1 MKNFNKIILSLGS
14 NIGDKKSN
22 LETAINEINK
32 FSTIK
37 KVSSIYQSDPILL
50 KDQENFFNLV
60 LEIEY
65 KKSAIE
71 LLETTKD
78 VERRMGRKKTV
89 KYGPRIIDIDI
100 VFFNNQIINSKD
112 LVIPHYDWSNRVFV
126 VKPLCELFK
135 EFNMQDYK
143 LDVHK
148 ICLLYTSPS
157 PRDGQISRMPSSA

>member
-22 LETAINEINK
+22 LETAINQINQ

-37 KVSSIYQSDPILL
+37 KISSIYESDPILL
-50 KDQENFFNLV
+50 KDQDNFFNLV
-60 LEIEY
+60 LEIDY
-65 KKSAIE
+65 KKTVIE

-100 VFFNNQIINSKD
+100 VFFNNQIVNSKD

-126 VKPLCELFK
+126 VKPLSELYK

-143 LDVHK
+143 LDIQK
-148 ICLLYTSPS
+148 INKVGRVNTK
-157 PRDGQISRMPSSA
+157 

>member
-1 MKNFNKIILSLGS
+1 MLLQVKNFNKIILSLGS

-37 KVSSIYQSDPILL
+37 KTSSIYESDPILL
-50 KDQENFFNLV
+50 KDQDNFFNLV
-60 LEIEY
+60 LEIDY
-65 KKSAIE
+65 KKTVIE

-100 VFFNNQIINSKD
+100 VFFNNQIVNSKD

-135 EFNMQDYK
+135 EFNMKDYK
-143 LDVHK
+143 LDVQK
-148 ICLLYTSPS
+148 ISKVG
-157 PRDGQISRMPSSA
+157 RVNIN

>member
-1 MKNFNKIILSLGS
+1 VKNFNKIILSLGS

-22 LETAINEINK
+22 LETAINQINK

-37 KVSSIYQSDPILL
+37 KISSIYESDPILL

-78 VERRMGRKKTV
+78 VEKRMGRKKTV

-126 VKPLCELFK
+126 VKPLSELFR

-143 LDVHK
+143 LDVQK
-148 ICLLYTSPS
+148 INKVGRVNTN
-157 PRDGQISRMPSSA
+157 

>member
-22 LETAINEINK
+22 LETAINQINK

-37 KVSSIYQSDPILL
+37 KISSIYQSDPILL

-112 LVIPHYDWSNRVFV
+112 LVIPHYDWSNRIFV
-126 VKPLCELFK
+126 VKPLCELFR
-135 EFNMQDYK
+135 EFNMEDYE
-143 LDVHK
+143 LDIQK
-148 ICLLYTSPS
+148 INKVGRVNTN
-157 PRDGQISRMPSSA
+157 

>member
-22 LETAINEINK
+22 LETAINQINK

-37 KVSSIYQSDPILL
+37 KISSIYESDPILF

-100 VFFNNQIINSKD
+100 VFFNNQIVNSKD
-112 LVIPHYDWSNRVFV
+112 LIIPHYDWANRVFV
-126 VKPLCELFK
+126 VLPLCELFK
-135 EFNMQDYK
+135 EFNMKDYK
-143 LDVHK
+143 LDVQK
-148 ICLLYTSPS
+148 INKVGRVNTN
-157 PRDGQISRMPSSA
+157 

>member
-1 MKNFNKIILSLGS
+1 VLLQVKNFNKIILSLGS

-37 KVSSIYQSDPILL
+37 KTSSIYESDPILL
-50 KDQENFFNLV
+50 KNQDNFFNLV
-60 LEIEY
+60 LEIDY
-65 KKSAIE
+65 KKTVIE

-78 VERRMGRKKTV
+78 VEKRMGRKKTV
-89 KYGPRIIDIDI
+89 KYGPRVIDIDI
-100 VFFNNQIINSKD
+100 VFFNNQIVNSKD

-135 EFNMQDYK
+135 EFNMKDYK
-143 LDVHK
+143 LDVQK
-148 ICLLYTSPS
+148 ISKVGNVNTN
-157 PRDGQISRMPSSA
+157 

>member
-1 MKNFNKIILSLGS
+1 MLLQVKNFNKIILSLGS

-22 LETAINEINK
+22 LETAINQINK

-37 KVSSIYQSDPILL
+37 KISSIYESDPILL
-50 KDQENFFNLV
+50 KDQDNFFNLV

-100 VFFNNQIINSKD
+100 VFFNNQVINSKD
-112 LVIPHYDWSNRVFV
+112 LIIPHYDWSNRVFV
-126 VKPLCELFK
+126 VKPLCELFS
-135 EFNMQDYK
+135 EFNLQDYK
-143 LDVHK
+143 LDVQK
-148 ICLLYTSPS
+148 INKVGRVNTN
-157 PRDGQISRMPSSA
+157 

>member
-22 LETAINEINK
+22 LETAINQINK
-32 FSTIK
+32 FSAIK
-37 KVSSIYQSDPILL
+37 KISSIYESEPILL
-50 KDQENFFNLV
+50 KDQDNFYNLV
-60 LEIEY
+60 LEIDY
-65 KKSAIE
+65 KKSVIE
-71 LLETTKD
+71 LLQSTKD

-100 VFFNNQIINSKD
+100 VFFNNQIVNSKD

-126 VKPLCELFK
+126 VKPLSELFK

-143 LDVHK
+143 LDVQK
-148 ICLLYTSPS
+148 INKVGMVNTN
-157 PRDGQISRMPSSA
+157 

>member
-1 MKNFNKIILSLGS
+1 MLLQVKNFNKIILSLGS

-22 LETAINEINK
+22 LETAINQINK

-37 KVSSIYQSDPILL
+37 KISSIYESDPILL
-50 KDQENFFNLV
+50 KDQDNFFNLV
-60 LEIEY
+60 LEIDY
-65 KKSAIE
+65 KKTVIE

-100 VFFNNQIINSKD
+100 VFFNNQIVNSKD

-135 EFNMQDYK
+135 EFNMQDYN
-143 LDVHK
+143 LDIQK
-148 ICLLYTSPS
+148 INKVGRVNTK
-157 PRDGQISRMPSSA
+157 

>member
-60 LEIEY
+60 LEIDY

-112 LVIPHYDWSNRVFV
+112 LVIPHYDWSNRIFV
-126 VKPLCELFK
+126 VKPLCELFR
-135 EFNMQDYK
+135 EFNMEDYE
-143 LDVHK
+143 LDIQK
-148 ICLLYTSPS
+148 INKVG
-157 PRDGQISRMPSSA
+157 RVNAN

>member
-37 KVSSIYQSDPILL
+37 KTSSIYESDPILL
-50 KDQENFFNLV
+50 KDQDNFFNLV
-60 LEIEY
+60 LEIDY
-65 KKSAIE
+65 KKTVIE

-126 VKPLCELFK
+126 VKPLSELFK

-143 LDVHK
+143 LDVQK
-148 ICLLYTSPS
+148 INKVGKVNTN
-157 PRDGQISRMPSSA
+157 

>member
-22 LETAINEINK
+22 LETAINQINK

-37 KVSSIYQSDPILL
+37 KISSIYESDPILL
-50 KDQENFFNLV
+50 KDQDNFFNLV

-126 VKPLCELFK
+126 VKPLCELFR
-135 EFNMQDYK
+135 EFYLQDYK
-143 LDVHK
+143 LDVQK
-148 ICLLYTSPS
+148 INKVGRVNTN
-157 PRDGQISRMPSSA
+157 

>member
-1 MKNFNKIILSLGS
+1 MLLQVKNFNKIILSLGS

-22 LETAINEINK
+22 LETAINEINE

-37 KVSSIYQSDPILL
+37 KISSIYESDPILL
-50 KDQENFFNLV
+50 KDQDNFFNLV
-60 LEIEY
+60 LEIDY
-65 KKSAIE
+65 KKTVIE

-78 VERRMGRKKTV
+78 IERRMGRKKTV

-100 VFFNNQIINSKD
+100 VFFNNQIVNSED

-135 EFNMQDYK
+135 EFNLQDYK
-143 LDVHK
+143 LDAQK
-148 ICLLYTSPS
+148 INKVGSVNTN
-157 PRDGQISRMPSSA
+157 

>member
-22 LETAINEINK
+22 LETAINQINK
-32 FSTIK
+32 FSAIK
-37 KVSSIYQSDPILL
+37 KISSIYESEPILL
-50 KDQENFFNLV
+50 KDQDNFYNLV
-60 LEIEY
+60 LEIDY
-65 KKSAIE
+65 KKSVIE
-71 LLETTKD
+71 LLQSTKD

-100 VFFNNQIINSKD
+100 VFFNNQVVNSKD

-135 EFNMQDYK
+135 EFNMKDYK
-143 LDVHK
+143 LDVQK
-148 ICLLYTSPS
+148 ISKVG
-157 PRDGQISRMPSSA
+157 RVNIN

>member
-22 LETAINEINK
+22 LETAINQINK
-32 FSTIK
+32 FSAIK
-37 KVSSIYQSDPILL
+37 KISSIYESEPILL
-50 KDQENFFNLV
+50 KDQDNFYNLV
-60 LEIEY
+60 LEIDY
-65 KKSAIE
+65 KKSVIE
-71 LLETTKD
+71 LLQSTKD

-100 VFFNNQIINSKD
+100 VFFNNKIVNSKD

-126 VKPLCELFK
+126 VKPLSELFK

-143 LDVHK
+143 LDVQK
-148 ICLLYTSPS
+148 INKVGRVNTN
-157 PRDGQISRMPSSA
+157 

>member
-1 MKNFNKIILSLGS
+1 MLLQVKNFNKIILSLGS

-22 LETAINEINK
+22 LEIAINQINK

-37 KVSSIYQSDPILL
+37 NISSIYESDPILL

-60 LEIEY
+60 LEIQY
-65 KKSAIE
+65 KKTVIE
-71 LLETTKD
+71 LLKTIKD
-78 VERRMGRKKTV
+78 VEIRMGRKKTV

-100 VFFNNQIINSKD
+100 VFFNNQIVNSKD

-135 EFNMQDYK
+135 EFNIKDYK
-143 LDVHK
+143 LDVQK
-148 ICLLYTSPS
+148 INKVGRVNTN
-157 PRDGQISRMPSSA
+157 

>member
-22 LETAINEINK
+22 LETAINQINQ

-37 KVSSIYQSDPILL
+37 KISSIYESDPILL
-50 KDQENFFNLV
+50 KDQDNFFNLV
-60 LEIEY
+60 LEIDY
-65 KKSAIE
+65 KKTVIE

-100 VFFNNQIINSKD
+100 VFFNNQIVNSKD

-126 VKPLCELFK
+126 VKPLSELFK

-143 LDVHK
+143 LDVQK
-148 ICLLYTSPS
+148 INKVGRVNTN
-157 PRDGQISRMPSSA
+157 